1 MPTPEPMIHV
11 RIGSCFEDIELVDLV
26 AVAALTHLGFEEE
39 VADKVCLAIREAVAN
54 AVQHGNRLQPDK
66 MVHVVLAI
74 GEEHLD
80 IEIKDE
86 GGGFDPGN
94 LPDPLAA
101 ENLLKPTGRG
111 IFLMRRLVDAVDFE
125 FVDNGATVVRLRKRV
140 PPPPEPSDSESEVDL

>member
-1 MPTPEPMIHV
+1 MPKPEPMIHV
-11 RIGSCFEDIELVDLV
+11 RIGSRFEDIELVDLV
-26 AVAALTHLGFEEE
+26 AAATLTHLGFEEE

-66 MVHVVLAI
+66 MAQVVLVI

-86 GGGFDPGN
+86 GGGFDPEN
-94 LPDPLAA
+94 VPDPLAA

-125 FVDNGATVVRLRKRV
+125 FDDNGATVVTLRKRI
-140 PPPPEPSDSESEVDL
+140 PQPPEPSNSESEVDL

>member
-1 MPTPEPMIHV
+1 MPTAKPMIHV
-11 RIGSCFEDIELVDLV
+11 RIGSYFEDIELVDLV
-26 AVAALTHLGFEEE
+26 AAAALTHLGFEEE

-54 AVQHGNRLQPDK
+54 AIQHGNGLQPDK
-66 MVHVVLAI
+66 MAQVVLAI

-86 GGGFDPGN
+86 GGGFDPQN
-94 LPDPLAA
+94 VPDPLAA

-125 FVDNGATVVRLRKRV
+125 FDANGATVVRLRKRI
-140 PPPPEPSDSESEVDL
+140 PPAPEPPDSESEVDI